1 MADFVKTTWVDN
13 SDPAITAAQ
22 LNRIEA
28 GILDAI
34 QAWKT
39 GTLAAR
45 PAANAASR
53 YWAYFATDDTG
64 GTLYVNFDGANWTKV
79 ASGLSAAGGGA
90 SGPTIV
96 RGAVNADGTVAR
108 GTGFTVAKIAVGR
121 WDITFP
127 AGTFT
132 AAPITTLTIG
142 ANSAGPGTELREFSA
157 PTTTLVQVI
166 RYDGA
171 GSNSD
176 GPFNFHAIAP

>member
-28 GILDAI
+28 GILDAVR
-34 QAWKT
+34 KFDM
-39 GTLAAR
+39 GAAL
-45 PAANAASR
+45 PAATAANQ
-53 YWAYFATDDTG
+53 WHAFFATGVNG
-64 GTLYVNFDGANWTKV
+64 GTLYINFDGANWTKV